1 MTDTLAY
8 SIEAA
13 AEVAQLGRTQLFE
26 AIKEGKL
33 KARKSGRRT
42 IILREEL
49 NAFLHAL
56 PERPLGGMKK
66 SRSRAS
72 G

>member
-13 AEVAQLGRTQLFE
+13 AEVSQLGRTQLFE

-66 SRSRAS
+66 SGSRAR